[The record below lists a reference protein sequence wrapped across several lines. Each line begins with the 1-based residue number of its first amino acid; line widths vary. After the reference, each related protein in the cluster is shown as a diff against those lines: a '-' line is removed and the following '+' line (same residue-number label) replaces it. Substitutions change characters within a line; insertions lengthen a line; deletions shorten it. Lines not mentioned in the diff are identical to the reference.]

1 MPFINFHL
9 NKYGAGG
16 GGVFE
21 QTGISFFKR
30 KRKTQFETGI
40 SPSGVCSDIT
50 NNIKF
55 VPIYS
60 FI

>member
-1 MPFINFHL
+1 M
-9 NKYGAGG
+9 GG